1 MESNEGQD
9 IYFKQYIQRQEN
21 LFLDFMRKNIDLEI
35 RVSALSFSLKDI
47 TAKYEESQKQV
58 TIQNDLM
65 QQAANSVEK
74 LTIEKMNLEK
84 RETENIKTIE
94 DLKKNLN
101 DCKEER
107 KKILKDFYAFK
118 KSNQNYE
125 DLSKEYARQNEEMNK
140 LYSENKELKEKTINK
155 NKSQATLLSD
165 EF

>member
-21 LFLDFMRKNIDLEI
+21 LFLDFMRKNIHLEI
-35 RVSALSFSLKDI
+35 RVSALSFSLQDI

-84 RETENIKTIE
+84 KETENNKTIE
-94 DLKKNLN
+94 YLKKNLN

-107 KKILKDFYAFK
+107 KKILKDFDVFK
-118 KSNQNYE
+118 KSNHNYE

-140 LYSENKELKEKTINK
+140 LYSENNQLKEKTINK
-155 NKSQATLLSD
+155 NKSQATLPPD

>member
-21 LFLDFMRKNIDLEI
+21 LFLDFMRKNIHLEI
-35 RVSALSFSLKDI
+35 RVSALSFSLQDI

-84 RETENIKTIE
+84 RETENNKTIE

-107 KKILKDFYAFK
+107 KK
-118 KSNQNYE
+118 
-125 DLSKEYARQNEEMNK
+125 YARQNEEMNK
-140 LYSENKELKEKTINK
+140 LYSENNQLKEKTINK
-155 NKSQATLLSD
+155 NKSQATLPPD

>member
-1 MESNEGQD
+1 MELNEGQD
-9 IYFKQYIQRQEN
+9 IYLKQFIQRQES
-21 LFLDFMRKNIDLEI
+21 LFLDLLRKNIDLEI
-35 RVSALSFSLKDI
+35 RLTAISVSLKDLSS
-47 TAKYEESQKQV
+47 KYEESQKQV

-84 RETENIKTIE
+84 KETENNKTIE
-94 DLKKNLN
+94 DLKNNLH

-107 KKILKDFYAFK
+107 KKILKDFDVFK
-118 KSNQNYE
+118 KSNHNYE

-140 LYSENKELKEKTINK
+140 LYSENNQLKEKTINK
-155 NKSQATLLSD
+155 NKSQATLPPD